1 MNLHKRFM
9 VQFFIQLF
17 LLSFVFLL
25 LMLTLWGAIGYFV
38 TEDEAARDLADAD
51 SSYFMNQFEFDENGA
66 SIKKGLKKTAE
77 AQDGWLILLNR
88 DGRVLDSFNADGN
101 LPEQLAVE
109 EVASWMWD
117 DSAEGQ
123 YTYWELENT
132 ERGSLFL
139 LYGKENLA
147 AKWLAS
153 AEPAIDW
160 EKGELNLAADLKT
173 QLKEKTAWVLLIG
186 KDGIVLDSYGDVRE
200 QESYTIK
207 KIGELAADTRSAA
220 IKTDPATGK
229 SVIAGAVAP
238 PSDALETILKTRNFY
253 IVIVVLLILLIG
265 GTLWYARKFGVPL
278 LVMMQWIKNL
288 GDGRYEQPVNQKNE
302 SLITK
307 RNGKV
312 KKKYRL
318 YKDLVATLEQ
328 LTAKLKL
335 HQHQQKQ
342 LERTRED
349 WISGLSHDLKTPLSS
364 ISGYAQMLESPD
376 YEWSAQEIRE
386 FAAIMNDKSTYMMDL
401 LEELT
406 LTFRLKNQALPLS
419 KETVNLNE
427 FVRRIVIQFINDPA
441 NGNWKFSFHAASD
454 SVEAAVD
461 PKWFQRIIENLI
473 VNAMKY
479 NPPGTEIKL
488 SISAIEQHL
497 AVIIIEDDGVGMKAE
512 VLDKL
517 FDRYYR
523 GTNTEDSST
532 GTGLGLAITKQ
543 LVQLHGGSIQVAST
557 IEKGTSV
564 RVIVPI

>member
-17 LLSFVFLL
+17 LLSFVFLVF
-25 LMLTLWGAIGYFV
+25 MLTLWGAIGYFI
-38 TEDEAARDLADAD
+38 TEDEAARDLADAE
-51 SSYFMNQFEFDENGA
+51 SSYFVNQFDFDKNGA
-66 SIKKGLKKTAE
+66 SIKSDLRKLAE
-77 AQDGWLILLNR
+77 AQDGWLILLDSN
-88 DGRVLDSFNADGN
+88 GRVLDSFNTDGK
-101 LPEQLAVE
+101 LPEQFAVE
-109 EVASWMWD
+109 EIAARIWG
-117 DSAEGQ
+117 DSADGQ
-123 YTYWELENT
+123 HHYWELENT
-132 ERGSLFL
+132 ERGTLFL

-147 AKWLAS
+147 AQWLAS

-160 EKGELNLAADLKT
+160 EKEDLNLAAELKAE
-173 QLKEKTAWVLLIG
+173 LEEEAAWMQLIG
-186 KDGIVLDSYGDVRE
+186 PDGKVLDSYGDVKE
-200 QESYTIK
+200 QENYTIRK
-207 KIGELAADTRSAA
+207 VGELTADHRSTA
-220 IKTDPATGK
+220 IKTDPETGK
-229 SVIAGAVAP
+229 AVIAGAAAP

-253 IVIVVLLILLIG
+253 IVLVVLLILLIG
-265 GTLWYARKFGVPL
+265 GTLWYARKFGMPL

-307 RNGKV
+307 RNGKT

-328 LTAKLKL
+328 LTAKLEL

-427 FVRRIVIQFINDPA
+427 FIRRIVIQFINDPA

-454 SVEAAVD
+454 SVEAAID

-479 NPPGTEIKL
+479 NPAGTEIKL

-497 AVIIIEDDGVGMKAE
+497 AVIVIEDDGVGMETE

-523 GTNTEDSST
+523 GTNTHDSST

-557 IEKGTSV
+557 LGKGTSV
-564 RVIVPI
+564 RIIVPV